1 MSLTR
6 RSLKKSIL
14 RESVLADFMSMKI
27 LFIADVQLGIGM
39 TDPNSDV
46 IEGTPL
52 GRSECILCY
61 FLPVFS

>member
-1 MSLTR
+1 M
-6 RSLKKSIL
+6 
-14 RESVLADFMSMKI
+14 LADFMSMKI